1 MINKKGLSNK
11 EVLISRK
18 ENGTNAIEVHK
29 KNKFLSLLLESFGD
43 PIIKIL
49 LIALAIKIAFL
60 FQDFD
65 IYETVVILIAVIL
78 ATFISTISEYGSEIA
93 FEKLGEEASC
103 IKVRV
108 LRDSKVSEI
117 LINEVVVGDIII
129 LETGDKI
136 PADGFLLSGD
146 ITVDESLLNGE
157 AKETR
162 KNPYIKGNILDKN
175 KLYRGTTVYSGV
187 ATMQVTSVGVNTLYG
202 SLALELRDKEPKS
215 PLKTRLTGLAKVIS
229 KIGYIG
235 AFLVTISYLFSE
247 IVIEN
252 NYDINLIKETITNIP
267 LMINYL
273 IYALTLSVTVIVV
286 AVPDE

>member
-65 IYETVVILIAVIL
+65 IYETFVILIAVIL
-78 ATFISTISEYGSEIA
+78 ATFISTISEYGSERA